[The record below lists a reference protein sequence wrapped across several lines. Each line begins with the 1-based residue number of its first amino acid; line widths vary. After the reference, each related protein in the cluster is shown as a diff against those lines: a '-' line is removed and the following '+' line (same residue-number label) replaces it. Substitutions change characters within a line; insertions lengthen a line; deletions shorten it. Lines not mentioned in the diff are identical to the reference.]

1 MAKSEILID
10 NEKTRVTRWSFEP
23 GEDTG
28 EHIHEY
34 DYAVVPLMDGQLKII
49 NHDGEISIS
58 ELSEGVSYFR
68 KKGVNHNVIN
78 NNDFPYSF
86 VEIEFK

>member
-1 MAKSEILID
+1 MSKSEIMIN
-10 NEKTRVTRWSFEP
+10 NEKTRVTRWSFKP

-28 EHIHEY
+28 KHIHEY
-34 DYAVVPLMDGQLKII
+34 DYVVVPLLDGQLKII
-49 NHDGEISIS
+49 NHDGRISIS
-58 ELSEGVSYFR
+58 ELSKGVSYFR

>member
-1 MAKSEILID
+1 MARSETIID
-10 NEKTRVTRWSFEP
+10 NDKTRVTRWYFLP

-34 DYAVVPLMDGQLKII
+34 DYVVVPLMDGQLKII
-49 NHDGEISIS
+49 NHDGESSIS
-58 ELSEGVSYFR
+58 ELSMGVSYFR
-68 KKGVNHNVIN
+68 TKGVNHNVIN
-78 NNDFPYSF
+78 NNDYPYSF

>member
-1 MAKSEILID
+1 MAKSEVMID

-23 GEDTG
+23 GEDNG

-34 DYAVVPLMDGQLKII
+34 DYVVVPLMDGQLKII

-68 KKGVNHNVIN
+68 KKGGNHNVIN

>member
-1 MAKSEILID
+1 MAKSDIMID
-10 NEKTRVTRWSFEP
+10 NDKTRVTRWLFEP

-34 DYAVVPLMDGQLKII
+34 DYVVVPMKDGKLKIV
-49 NHDGEISIS
+49 NHDGKVSII
-58 ELSEGVSYFR
+58 ELVEGISYFR
-68 KKGVNHNVIN
+68 SRGVNHNVIN
-78 NNDFPYSF
+78 YNDFPFSF

>member
-1 MAKSEILID
+1 MAKSEIIID
-10 NEKTRVTRWSFEP
+10 NDKTRVTRWSFLP

-28 EHIHEY
+28 KHIHEY
-34 DYAVVPLMDGQLKII
+34 DYVVVPLMDGQLKII

-58 ELSEGVSYFR
+58 ELSMGVSYFR
-68 KKGVNHNVIN
+68 TKGVNHNVIN
-78 NNDFPYSF
+78 INNYPYSF

>member
-1 MAKSEILID
+1 MAKSDIMID
-10 NEKTRVTRWSFEP
+10 NDKTRVTRWLFEP

-34 DYAVVPLMDGQLKII
+34 DYVVVPMKDGKLKIV
-49 NHDGEISIS
+49 NHDGKVSIT
-58 ELSEGVSYFR
+58 ELVEGISYFR
-68 KKGVNHNVIN
+68 SRGINHNVIN
-78 NNDFPYSF
+78 YNDFPFSF

>member
-1 MAKSEILID
+1 MAKSDIMID
-10 NEKTRVTRWSFEP
+10 NDKTRVTRWLFEP

-34 DYAVVPLMDGQLKII
+34 DYVVVPMKDGKLKIV
-49 NHDGEISIS
+49 NQDGKVSIT
-58 ELSEGVSYFR
+58 ELVEGISYFR
-68 KKGVNHNVIN
+68 SRGVNHNVIN
-78 NNDFPYSF
+78 YNDFAFSF